1 MLLPVIDAREDFRRS
16 GPDAADGPSLVAV
29 GVDGSDSAWRAF
41 AWALGHARRSHCPVL
56 AIYVSGPVFMDAL
69 MPSVPV
75 DESIA
80 DARRE
85 LAEEIGAEIGRMAAE
100 LHVRVRFEYRDGDPA
115 RVLLAAA
122 EKSGADML
130 VLGASMQGVHRIAGS
145 LPGRLVRCR
154 RLPVVVI
161 P

>member
-1 MLLPVIDAREDFRRS
+1 MLLGVIDSRGAFRQG
-16 GPDAADGPSLVAV
+16 GPEAADGPSLVVV

-41 AWALGHARRSHCPVL
+41 AWSLGHARRSRCPVL
-56 AIYVSGPVFMDAL
+56 AIYVSAGMFMDAL
-69 MPSVPV
+69 MPSLPL
-75 DESIA
+75 DESVVL
-80 DARRE
+80 ARRE
-85 LAEEIGAEIGRMAAE
+85 LADEIGTEIGRMAAE
-100 LHVRVRFEYRDGDPA
+100 LRVDVRFEHRDGDPA

-122 EKSGADML
+122 EECGADML
-130 VLGASMQGVHRIAGS
+130 VLGASMQGLHRIAGS

>member
-1 MLLPVIDAREDFRRS
+1 MLSGVIDSREAFRRS
-16 GPDAADGPSLVAV
+16 GPEKADGPSLVIV

-69 MPSVPV
+69 MPALPL
-75 DESIA
+75 DESV
-80 DARRE
+80 ARARAE
-85 LAEEIGAEIGRMAAE
+85 LAEEIGDQIIRMATE
-100 LHVRVRFEYRDGDPA
+100 LRVDVRFEHHDGDPA
-115 RVLLAAA
+115 RVLLSAA
-122 EKSGADML
+122 EKHGADML